1 MFVYSWSWSWLMKK
15 MTIVFLLS
23 VVVVVLCDWI
33 LLCVE
38 EWGHQRKTGLQGIYL
53 GHWNSL
59 LVRVLISSIAN
70 KYLSPGYNITGLSFI
85 FFSFYHLSEADISVF
100 RTETQIIAWNNT
112 EQLESRPLS
121 KGEPGL
127 SNGLARPGRNYLRNN
142 SSEINDLLPRPGPAS
157 SGDAGDGGRV

>member
-1 MFVYSWSWSWLMKK
+1 MKK

-38 EWGHQRKTGLQGIYL
+38 EWGHRRKTGLQGIYL
-53 GHWNSL
+53 GHWISL
-59 LVRVLISSIAN
+59 LVRVLISSIVN

-100 RTETQIIAWNNT
+100 RSETQIIAWNNT

-127 SNGLARPGRNYLRNN
+127 SNGLQSGLAEIILETIPVRSMIYCHGLVRPRLGMQVMVAL
-142 SSEINDLLPRPGPAS
+142 
-157 SGDAGDGGRV
+157 V